1 MGIIN
6 VTPDSFS
13 DGGLFF
19 DPDRAIEY
27 GLKLESEGADI
38 LDIGGESTRPG
49 SLPVPAE
56 DELKRVIPV
65 IKGLSAHVKI
75 PISIDTYKANVAE
88 LSVKAGA
95 SIINDVSALRFDYK
109 MIKVAIEYNTPV
121 VLMHMLGTPQ
131 DMQEK
136 PFYKDVVQE
145 VYDFLKERI
154 EYAEDGGIKRDNII
168 IDPGI
173 GFGKSMEDNLS
184 LIKHLDIFKDLRC
197 PVLIGHSRKS
207 FIGHILDVPV
217 KERIY
222 GTAAVTALAITRGA
236 NIIRVHDVKAMKQVA
251 KMADAI
257 LKNQK

>member
-38 LDIGGESTRPG
+38 IDIGGESTRPG
-49 SLPVPAE
+49 SIPVSAE
-56 DELKRVIPV
+56 DEIKRVIPV

-75 PISIDTYKANVAE
+75 PISIDTYKSKVAE
-88 LSVKAGA
+88 LAVKAGA
-95 SIINDVSALRFDYK
+95 LIINDVSALRFDQN
-109 MIKVAIEYNTPV
+109 MINVAKEYNTPV
-121 VLMHMLGTPQ
+121 VLMHILGTPH
-131 DMQEK
+131 DMQRN
-136 PFYKDVVQE
+136 PVYRDVVHE

-154 EYAEDGGIKRDNII
+154 EYAEKYGMKRDNII
-168 IDPGI
+168 LDPGI
-173 GFGKSMEDNLS
+173 GFGKRLKDNLS
-184 LIKHLDIFKDLRC
+184 LIKHLDVFSSLRC
-197 PVLIGHSRKS
+197 PVLIGPSRKS
-207 FIGHILDVPV
+207 FIGEILDVPV
-217 KERIY
+217 EERGY

-251 KMADAI
+251 KMTDAI
-257 LKNQK
+257 MR

>member
-49 SLPVPAE
+49 SLPVPLE
-56 DELKRVIPV
+56 EEINRVIPV

-75 PISIDTYKANVAE
+75 PISIDTYKSRVAE
-88 LSVKAGA
+88 LAIQAGA
-95 SIINDVSALRFDYK
+95 SIINDVSALRFDNN
-109 MIKVAIEYNTPV
+109 MINTAIEYNTQV
-121 VLMHMLGTPQ
+121 VLMHILGTPQ
-131 DMQEK
+131 DMQK
-136 PFYKDVVQE
+136 NPVYKDVVQD

-154 EYAEDGGIKRDNII
+154 EYAEKCGIKRDNII
-168 IDPGI
+168 IDTGI
-173 GFGKSMEDNLS
+173 GFGKRLKDNIS
-184 LIKHLDIFKDLRC
+184 LIRNLDKFSGLSC
-197 PVLIGHSRKS
+197 PVLIGASRKS
-207 FIGHILDVPV
+207 FIGEILDVPV
-217 KERIY
+217 QERTY

-251 KMADAI
+251 KMTDAI
-257 LKNQK
+257 IRS

>member
-38 LDIGGESTRPG
+38 IDIGGESTRPG
-49 SLPVPAE
+49 SLPVSAE
-56 DELKRVIPV
+56 DEIKRVIPV

-75 PISIDTYKANVAE
+75 PISIDTYKSKVAE
-88 LSVKAGA
+88 LAVKAGA
-95 SIINDVSALRFDYK
+95 LIINDVSALRFDQN
-109 MIKVAIEYNTPV
+109 MINVAKEYNTPV
-121 VLMHMLGTPQ
+121 VLMHILGTPH
-131 DMQEK
+131 DMQRN
-136 PFYKDVVQE
+136 PVYRDVVHE

-154 EYAEDGGIKRDNII
+154 EYAEKYGMKRDNII
-168 IDPGI
+168 LDPGI
-173 GFGKSMEDNLS
+173 GFGKRLKDNLS
-184 LIKHLDIFKDLRC
+184 LIKHLDVFSSLRC
-197 PVLIGHSRKS
+197 PVLIGPSRKS
-207 FIGHILDVPV
+207 FIGEILDVPV
-217 KERIY
+217 EERGY

-251 KMADAI
+251 KMTDAI
-257 LKNQK
+257 MR

>member
-38 LDIGGESTRPG
+38 IDIGGESTRPG
-49 SLPVPAE
+49 SLPVSAE
-56 DELKRVIPV
+56 DEIKRVIPV

-75 PISIDTYKANVAE
+75 PISIDTYKSKVAE
-88 LSVKAGA
+88 LAIQAGA
-95 SIINDVSALRFDYK
+95 SIINDVSALRFDRN

-121 VLMHMLGTPQ
+121 VLMHILGTPQ
-131 DMQEK
+131 DMQKK
-136 PFYKDVVQE
+136 PVYKDVVHE

-154 EYAEDGGIKRDNII
+154 EYAEKCGIKRENII
-168 IDPGI
+168 TDPGI
-173 GFGKSMEDNLS
+173 GFGKRLKDNLS
-184 LIKHLDIFKDLRC
+184 IIKHLDVFSGLCC
-197 PVLIGHSRKS
+197 PVLIGPSRKS
-207 FIGHILDVPV
+207 FIGEILDVPAG
-217 KERIY
+217 ERIY

-251 KMADAI
+251 KMTDAI
-257 LKNQK
+257 MR